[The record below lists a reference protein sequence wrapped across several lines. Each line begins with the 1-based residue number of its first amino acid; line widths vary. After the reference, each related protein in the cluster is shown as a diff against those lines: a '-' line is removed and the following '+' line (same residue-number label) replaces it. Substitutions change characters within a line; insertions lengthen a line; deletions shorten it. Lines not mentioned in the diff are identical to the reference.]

1 MAEGGFEF
9 QKRKFAHANRKE
21 NSVPDLLA
29 DLMLINIYTKWER
42 GERRERFLIMTSNKQ
57 NSDKFDGISYALLT
71 SGGVIGY
78 NTGIKSGAITKSA
91 N

>member
-1 MAEGGFEF
+1 MAEVGFKF
-9 QKRKFAHANRKE
+9 QKRKFAYANRKE
-21 NSVPDLLA
+21 NSVPDFLA

-42 GERRERFLIMTSNKQ
+42 GERQECFLIMTSNKQ

-71 SGGVIGY
+71 SRGVIGY
-78 NTGIKSGAITKSA
+78 NTGIKSGAITKST